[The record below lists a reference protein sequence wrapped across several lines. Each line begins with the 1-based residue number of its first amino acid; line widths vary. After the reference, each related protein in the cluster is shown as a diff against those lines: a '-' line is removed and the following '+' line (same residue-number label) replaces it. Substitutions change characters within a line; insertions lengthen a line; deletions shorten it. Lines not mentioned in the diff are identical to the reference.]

1 MVVSSGFYRKIEK
14 WLVDEQTGEKLYKP
28 FQINGNPYK
37 ANVFLV
43 NVVANPVLAMEQSY
57 IKLFADGL
65 VDEEILC
72 ELYAEELANAS
83 REYKG
88 SVQFAQ
94 WLYKISGQQAVLTS
108 LNAYEVDDVKDLK
121 QVKKQYPAQY
131 ARGQEI
137 FDEVLHEFAPKII
150 ILQGKT
156 AVEQFQER
164 FADNLLVKNTKHTKI
179 QDFEE
184 AGLFA
189 ALHLEDGR
197 VIEVFATRSMAY
209 FGKDGASFEKF
220 KKNLKKALK
229 RL

>member
-1 MVVSSGFYRKIEK
+1 MVVSTGFYRKVEK

-28 FQINGNPYK
+28 FQVSGNPYK

-43 NVVANPVLAMEQSY
+43 NTMASPVLATEKSY

-65 VDEEILC
+65 VDEEILH
-72 ELYAEELANAS
+72 ELYAGELANAS

-88 SVQFAQ
+88 SVQFAK
-94 WLYKISGQQAVLTS
+94 WLYKVSGEQAVLTS
-108 LNAYEVDDVKDLK
+108 LNAYEVDDVKDAKLI
-121 QVKKQYPAQY
+121 KKQHPAQY
-131 ARGQEI
+131 ERGQEI
-137 FDEVLHEFAPKII
+137 FDEVFEEFAPKIV
-150 ILQGKT
+150 ILQGKA

-164 FADNLLVKNTKHTKI
+164 FAEGLILKNTKHTKI
-179 QDFEE
+179 QDLEE

-189 ALHLEDGR
+189 TLHLEDGR
-197 VIEVFATRSMAY
+197 MVEVFATRSMAY

-229 RL
+229 KL